1 MCQGKCYW
9 KLSTRLV
16 QNRQTGE
23 QVTHWDMLKEIQ
35 MWWLSLTCLFG
46 LAILYHVIAQL
57 EKAYLTIF
65 PRAPV
70 GYDMIDTQR
79 GAWRRVG
86 INDLIP
92 NSF

>member
-1 MCQGKCYW
+1 MSRKVLLEAEHSLGTKSPNW
-9 KLSTRLV
+9 RASDALGHVKGNSNLV
-16 QNRQTGE
+16 ALFN
-23 QVTHWDMLKEIQ
+23 I
-35 MWWLSLTCLFG
+35 LFG
-46 LAILYHVIAQL
+46 LAVLYHVIAQL
-57 EKAYLTIF
+57 QKAYLTIF

-70 GYDMIDTQR
+70 GYDNQP